1 MAFILMDAEDYI
13 GDFGTATGIMAMY
26 ERGLPALREFID
38 AGTADAAL
46 IPKIIAETKEVKDL
60 KYIAEMLSHAVPPV
74 IISDGIADVPPGED
88 QFPDDVVVVSGR
100 LAKGI
105 RGAVLDWLT
114 RLGAKPQK
122 PQIF

>member
-46 IPKIIAETKEVKDL
+46 IPKIIAE
-60 KYIAEMLSHAVPPV
+60 MPSRAVPPV

>member
-1 MAFILMDAEDYI
+1 MDAEDYI

-46 IPKIIAETKEVKDL
+46 IPKIIAE
-60 KYIAEMLSHAVPPV
+60 MPSRAVPPV

-88 QFPDDVVVVSGR
+88 QLVAR
-100 LAKGI
+100 RRNCHK
-105 RGAVLDWLT
+105 
-114 RLGAKPQK
+114 KPLHSFCSCACAMR
-122 PQIF
+122 PRRCPI